1 VLHEITIALHADALV
16 VMRDG
21 RITHHGPTHDPVTHE
36 AVKSAFDHRIAI
48 HAVGDQWVALPQT
61 LRTQNFY
68 EN

>member
-1 VLHEITIALHADALV
+1 
-16 VMRDG
+16 MRDG
-21 RITHHGPTHDPVTHE
+21 RITHHGPTHDPATHE